1 LLWGVVPHC
10 LPFVD
15 STDELIRLM
24 DERLEAEG
32 IAQKGDIV
40 VIVAGIPLSARGR
53 ANFLKIHIVGT
64 SE

>member
-1 LLWGVVPHC
+1 
-10 LPFVD
+10 VD

-32 IAQKGDIV
+32 IARQGDVV